1 MIKYNELLNTK
12 LLEVFIEVLKDIE
25 KNGLNDKNHLYI
37 TFNTLNVN
45 NDIPN
50 WLLEKYPDEITILI
64 QYEYLSIT
72 AQSVTLSSVP
82 TQTYVDSS
90 IQSAAAETGAS
101 SGSDAARTKT
111 KQKKAVVS
119 EIKKRYTA
127 EIPHVHVHEHAHI
140 HKKKWTGLQGQ
151 FLTEQKRD
159 DLGKDR
165 LKKI

>member
-64 QYEYLSIT
+64 QYEYYYLNVNKSDFEIGLSFNNIKTDLKISFNSIT
-72 AQSVTLSSVP
+72 SFADP
-82 TQTYVDSS
+82 
-90 IQSAAAETGAS
+90 SANFGLNYQFNKLINT
-101 SGSDAARTKT
+101 RRR
-111 KQKKAVVS
+111 KQKIVD
-119 EIKKRYTA
+119 EKKLSNII
-127 EIPHVHVHEHAHI
+127 EFPNF
-140 HKKKWTGLQGQ
+140 KKN
-151 FLTEQKRD
+151 
-159 DLGKDR
+159 
-165 LKKI
+165 

>member
-64 QYEYLSIT
+64 QYEYYYLNVNKSDFEIGLSFNNIKTDLKISFNSIT
-72 AQSVTLSSVP
+72 SFADP
-82 TQTYVDSS
+82 
-90 IQSAAAETGAS
+90 SANFGLNYQFNKLINT
-101 SGSDAARTKT
+101 RRR
-111 KQKKAVVS
+111 KQKIVDEKKLS
-119 EIKKRYTA
+119 NIIKF
-127 EIPHVHVHEHAHI
+127 PNF
-140 HKKKWTGLQGQ
+140 KKN
-151 FLTEQKRD
+151 
-159 DLGKDR
+159 
-165 LKKI
+165 